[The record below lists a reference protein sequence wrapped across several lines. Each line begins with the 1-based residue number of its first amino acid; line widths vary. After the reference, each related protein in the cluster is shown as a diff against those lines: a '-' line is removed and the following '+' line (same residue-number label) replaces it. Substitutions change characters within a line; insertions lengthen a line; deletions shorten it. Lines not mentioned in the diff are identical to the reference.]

1 MESVIKIE
9 SEQGFTETWNPS
21 LFTSAPAQQKLI
33 DFIIPAGTGTYDL
46 GKSWINLNVEVLN
59 AAPTDAIA
67 QGVTST
73 DTALYNNG
81 LNLLDQNSTGTL
93 QLVDPASMVR
103 NADMFSAER
112 GMVESIRRVD
122 TLRQVLWNM
131 ENDKAEQH
139 DGTAT
144 LGTFFG
150 RRGPK
155 NKTSSMIQ
163 IMGGNTNVAGDADP
177 TIKASR
183 TSRDL
188 RINISDLFGV
198 GSALWNSDVFGDTRI
213 HLEVEPNR
221 LTIERMGG
229 LEDVTTFDPTGQNK
243 FFGQMVDYN
252 AGGLGADLPAG
263 GNLGLD
269 PSPLV
274 TSILYENY
282 QLDMP
287 FYVGQSVNV
296 AFDVAGT
303 AATPVNVIIAS
314 IEYNLGT
321 NNANPPDGSKQVR
334 IFTRTTI
341 HNNATAAGVAITNI
355 LVKANLSTE
364 ATDQIRINRAE
375 IVLTQTPSQ
384 TGPSSID
391 YTTYSTEEVQGNGNT
406 QHNQQ
411 LIVEPNAQNLIMAH
425 TTSPGTAPITAWTS
439 YRMAIN
445 NADVCGN
452 RDVLYGTPIHRD
464 RIQRTFN
471 NRGQDISNFSLNA
484 IDSEAAQQTNANQT
498 LMYPIFET
506 LPLTQSTKIVN
517 FQLKSTGGAK
527 DLIFYKE
534 LVKSI

>member
-9 SEQGFTETWNPS
+9 SDQGFSETWNPS
-21 LFTSAPAQQKLI
+21 LFTSKPAQQKLI
-33 DFIIPAGTGTYDL
+33 DFIIPGGTGTYDL

-59 AAPTDAIA
+59 AAPADAA
-67 QGVTST
+67 TQGVVSS

-81 LNLLDQNSTGTL
+81 LCLDDQNSTGTL
-93 QLVDPASMVR
+93 LLIDPASMVR
-103 NADMFSAER
+103 NADMFSADR

-139 DGTAT
+139 DGTST
-144 LGTFFG
+144 LGNFFG

-155 NKTSSMIQ
+155 NKTSSFIQ
-163 IMGGNTNVAGDADP
+163 VMGGNTNVAGVADP
-177 TIKASR
+177 SIKASR
-183 TSRDL
+183 TARDL

-198 GSALWNSDVFGDTRI
+198 GSALWNSDVYGDTRI
-213 HLEVEPNR
+213 HLEIEPNR

-229 LEDVTTFDPTGQNK
+229 LEDVTKFDPTGQDK
-243 FFGQMVDYN
+243 FFGEMVDYN
-252 AGGLGADLPAG
+252 AGGTGADLPAG
-263 GNLGLD
+263 GDLG
-269 PSPLV
+269 SVQPLV

-303 AATPVNVIIAS
+303 AATPVNAIISS

-321 NNANPPDGSKQVR
+321 NSTNPPAGSKQVR
-334 IFTRTTI
+334 IFTRTSL
-341 HNNATAAGVAITNI
+341 HNNATAAGIAITNI
-355 LVKANLSTE
+355 LVKANLSAE
-364 ATDQIRINRAE
+364 ATDEIRINRAE

-384 TGPSSID
+384 DGPSSID

-425 TTSPGTAPITAWTS
+425 TTSPGTAPITEWIS

-471 NRGQDISNFSLNA
+471 NRSQDISNFSLNC
-484 IDSEAAQQTNANQT
+484 IDTQAAQQGNANQKSFG
-498 LMYPIFET
+498 PVFET
-506 LPLTQSTKIVN
+506 LPLTQSSKIVN
-517 FQLKSTGGAK
+517 FQLKSTGGAQ
-527 DLIFYKE
+527 DMIFYKE
-534 LVKSI
+534 LVRTI

>member
-9 SEQGFTETWNPS
+9 SDQGFSETWNPS
-21 LFTSAPAQQKLI
+21 LFTSKPAQQKLI
-33 DFIIPAGTGTYDL
+33 DFIIPGGTGTYDL

-59 AAPTDAIA
+59 AAPADAA
-67 QGVTST
+67 TQGVVSS

-81 LNLLDQNSTGTL
+81 LAMIDQDATGTL

-103 NADMFSAER
+103 NADMFSADR

-139 DGTAT
+139 DGTST
-144 LGTFFG
+144 LGNFFG

-155 NKTSSMIQ
+155 NKTSSLIQ
-163 IMGGNTNVAGDADP
+163 VMGGNTNVLGIADKS
-177 TIKASR
+177 IKASR
-183 TSRDL
+183 TARDL

-198 GSALWNSDVFGDTRI
+198 GSALWNSDVYGDTRI

-221 LTIERMGG
+221 LNITRMGG
-229 LEDVTTFDPTGQNK
+229 FEDVTKFDPTGQDK
-243 FFGQMVDYN
+243 FFGEMVDYN

-263 GNLGLD
+263 GDLG
-269 PSPLV
+269 SVQPLV

-296 AFDVAGT
+296 GFDVAGT
-303 AATPVNVIIAS
+303 AATPVNAIISS

-321 NNANPPDGSKQVR
+321 NSTNPPAGSKQVR
-334 IFTRTTI
+334 IFTRTSL

-364 ATDQIRINRAE
+364 ATDEIRINRAE

-391 YTTYSTEEVQGNGNT
+391 YTTYSTEEVQGNSNT

-425 TTSPGTAPITAWTS
+425 TASPGTAPITPWTS

-484 IDSEAAQQTNANQT
+484 INTEAAQQSNGNQT
-498 LMYPIFET
+498 LIYPIFET
-506 LPLTQSTKIVN
+506 LPLTQSSKIVN
-517 FQLKSTGGAK
+517 IQLKSTAGAK
-527 DLIFYKE
+527 DMIFYKE
-534 LVKSI
+534 LVKTI